1 MICKIKVTHIIPL
14 IIILLIFVNTSNATA
29 HSIEVDVINQ
39 TIEIEAYY
47 GDGKPVKNADVT
59 VYDSDGEVYLTGKT
73 DDVGK
78 FKFEV
83 TGVKSS
89 RLTIKVEQ
97 TGHKAEVEVE
107 LGSSTKT
114 SSNEEL
120 PVYQRALAGLGYIF
134 GIAGMTS
141 FYLARRLKH
150 SFEQKQLAKEKNSED
165 NNLKLEKKTQK
176 KVNR

>member
-1 MICKIKVTHIIPL
+1 MICKHRSVHIILL
-14 IIILLIFVNTSNATA
+14 IIILLIISITGNATA
-29 HSIEVDVINQ
+29 HSIQVDVIKQ

-73 DDVGK
+73 DDDGK

-83 TGVKSS
+83 TEADTGK
-89 RLTIKVEQ
+89 LTITVEQ

-107 LGSSTKT
+107 LGGSIKT
-114 SSNEEL
+114 SSNEQL

-134 GIAGMTS
+134 GIAGLAS
-141 FYLARRLKH
+141 FYLAWRLKR
-150 SFEQKQLAKEKNSED
+150 SVEQKQSEASKNSED
-165 NNLKLEKKTQK
+165 NNLKLEKKSK
-176 KVNR
+176 KSK